1 MQMLLIVDYL
11 RKHIGWETSMRGI
24 ISRFSWIDKIH
35 ERTINLKNKDDKC
48 FQYAATVALNHRQIK
63 RNPDRVSNIEPFINK
78 N

>member
-1 MQMLLIVDYL
+1 MLIIWENKLVE
-11 RKHIGWETSMRGI
+11 KHQWGI
-24 ISRFSWIDKIH
+24 ISRLSWIDKIH

-63 RNPDRVSNIEPFINK
+63 RNPDRVLNIEPFISK